1 MIPKAELKRIA
12 YEQEKRLK
20 LIYKYNPSLEY
31 LEENVPVLKS
41 LGLEE
46 RHIQEIV
53 VKGYTPV
60 INSIINPL
68 TGEDVAISVEDI
80 SIREEEDG
88 KYGVFIGNIP
98 YKEFFSSKTL
108 LSTARIEE
116 LSKDNPEIR
125 ALYDENRRLKKLLSN
140 LEL

>member
-46 RHIQEIV
+46 RHIREIV
-53 VKGYTPV
+53 VQGYTPV
-60 INSIINPL
+60 INSITNPL

-80 SIREEEDG
+80 SIKEEEDG
-88 KYGVFIGNIP
+88 KYGVFIGNVP
-98 YKEFFSSKTL
+98 YKEYFSSKTL
-108 LSTARIEE
+108 LSTAKIEA

-140 LEL
+140 LGL

>member
-1 MIPKAELKRIA
+1 MIPKAELQKRVE
-12 YEQEKRLK
+12 EQDKQLQ

-31 LEENVPVLKS
+31 LEENISVLKS

-46 RHIQEIV
+46 RHIKEII

-60 INSIINPL
+60 INSIKNPL
-68 TGEDVAISVEDI
+68 TGEDIAISVEAI
-80 SIREEEDG
+80 SIKEEEDG
-88 KYGVFIGNIP
+88 KYGVFIGNVP

-116 LSKDNPEIR
+116 LSKDTPEIR
-125 ALYDENRRLKKLLSN
+125 TLYEENRRLKKLISN
-140 LEL
+140 LGL

>member
-46 RHIQEIV
+46 RHIKEIIT
-53 VKGYTPV
+53 KGYTPV
-60 INSIINPL
+60 INSITNPL
-68 TGEDVAISVEDI
+68 TGEEIAISVEDI
-80 SIREEEDG
+80 SIKEEEDG
-88 KYGVFIGNIP
+88 KYGVFIGNVP
-98 YKEFFSSKTL
+98 YKEFFSGKL

-116 LSKDNPEIR
+116 LSKDNSEIR
-125 ALYDENRRLKKLLSN
+125 TLYEENLRLKRLLSN
-140 LEL
+140 LGL